1 MLEKL
6 KHDVTSSMALIKDPT
21 KLLVAKIYITE
32 TMQHVQQQERFV
44 EKFGYI
50 RIEDNGHRVVQA

>member
-6 KHDVTSSMALIKDPT
+6 KHDVTSSMALIKNPT
-21 KLLVAKIYITE
+21 KLLVTKIYITE
-32 TMQHVQQQERFV
+32 TMQHAEQQ

-50 RIEDNGHRVVQA
+50 RIEDNGHRAAQA